1 MTNTKIKKN
10 KNENISFHDSEKKRF
25 GVDIEF
31 RDSPLKFLSKLSAA
45 DYDITEFRAVGLP
58 YALVNDPFLVNE
70 IFARNYDQFKKSQRA
85 NSILNF
91 GFGNGILS
99 NPSKESHRANR
110 KIIMPG
116 FQKSQLEAFAEEID
130 RIVSFKLDRI
140 AAKSSVDVTD
150 LMFQTTLS
158 IINRL
163 LFSVDIME
171 RESFQSQ
178 MSTIIDKVQEG
189 IYLKFNQLVPRPKWL
204 PTSTNIKLKNA
215 KKQTSKLIG
224 ELINERNTQSVP
236 STRFKDLLSIL
247 LEAEYSDG
255 TKLSQEQII
264 DELLTLQFAGHETTA
279 NTMVWA
285 LYAISQNPSVL
296 RKLQVEV
303 DALHCKPIDYETQK
317 LLPYTEQVV
326 KETLRLFPS
335 VWCLAARTSS
345 EKVVVGDYT
354 IPKGVEFLCSP
365 YTLHRNPK
373 YFPDPEKF
381 DPERFSAENEVKL
394 PKGAYMPFGGGPRL
408 CVGNHFAILE
418 SKIILANVIKRF
430 DFHLPKEQVVEPLP
444 QITLMQKYGMTMSFE
459 SRKIERESS
468 PSAMT
473 GSV

>member
-10 KNENISFHDSEKKRF
+10 NNENISFYDSEKKRF
-25 GVDIEF
+25 GVDIEL
-31 RDSPLKFLSKLSAA
+31 RDRPLKFLSKLSVK
-45 DYDITEFRAVGLP
+45 DYKITEFSAVGLP
-58 YALVNDPFLVNE
+58 YALVNDPFLVSE

-85 NSILNF
+85 NRILNF

-99 NPSKESHRANR
+99 NPSKASHRANR

-116 FQKSQLEAFAEEID
+116 FQKNQLEAFAEEID
-130 RIVSFKLDRI
+130 RIVSFKLDLI
-140 AAKSSVDVTD
+140 EGEQTVDVKD

-171 RESFQSQ
+171 RTSFQSQ

-189 IYLKFNQLVPRPKWL
+189 IYIKFNQLLPRPKWL
-204 PTSTNIKLKNA
+204 PTPTNIQLKSA

-224 ELINERNTQSVP
+224 DLINDRNKQTEP
-236 STRFKDLLSIL
+236 PTGFKDLLSIL
-247 LEAEYSDG
+247 LDAEYADG
-255 TKLSQEQII
+255 TALSQEQVI

-285 LYAISQNPSVL
+285 LYAISQNPSIL
-296 RKLQVEV
+296 HKLQIEV
-303 DALHCKPIDYETQK
+303 DALQDTPIDYEAQK

-345 EKVVVGDYT
+345 ENAVVGDYT
-354 IPKGVEFLCSP
+354 IPKGIEFLCSP

-381 DPERFSAENEVKL
+381 DPERFSAENEAKL

-408 CVGNHFAILE
+408 CVGNHFAMME

-430 DFHLPKEQVVEPLP
+430 EFHLSEEQVVEPLP
-444 QITLMQKYGMTMSFE
+444 QITLMQKYGMNMRFE
-459 SRKIERESS
+459 TRKTERELSS
-468 PSAMT
+468 SDMV
-473 GSV
+473 GSG